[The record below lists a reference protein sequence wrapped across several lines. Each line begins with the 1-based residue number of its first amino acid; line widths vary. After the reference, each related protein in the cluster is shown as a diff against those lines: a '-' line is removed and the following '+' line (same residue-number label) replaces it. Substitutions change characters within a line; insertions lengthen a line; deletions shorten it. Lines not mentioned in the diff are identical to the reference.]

1 MKTLGKGLEVFI
13 SIHFQMPENFATSF
27 LTDLLKNM
35 NDNDDTPAV
44 AAPDNID
51 ENIEE
56 NIAPDS
62 ASAGDGNLLLTVI
75 KYDAR
80 TAKLLPGGKLAPTP
94 SQLATSALGT
104 IRAYLSKA
112 GYLEK
117 AE

>member
-1 MKTLGKGLEVFI
+1 MKTLGKGLELFI

-35 NDNDDTPAV
+35 NDDDTPAV
-44 AAPDNID
+44 VAPDNID

-56 NIAPDS
+56 NNAPDS
-62 ASAGDGNLLLTVI
+62 ASTNDGNFLLTVI
-75 KYDAR
+75 KYDAG
-80 TAKLLPGGKLAPTP
+80 TAKLLPGGKLATTP
-94 SQLATSALGT
+94 AQLATSALGT